1 LPSSTTHH
9 PSLCQSENPSEAS
22 KFSAQAFE
30 VLGDFAIAQ
39 SFNEELFGSPFGR
52 AMRKYALAI
61 ITSESDALSP
71 NVCFADPIK
80 VGPITPIHENSWN
93 DADTVTISICNK
105 WIHIIDRSL
114 TIWNLLRRM
123 GPLFVT
129 RTETFLPRDFDE
141 MWRDADQV
149 LWKAAADWDRPN
161 QPGRLATEF
170 GLVDPADPRRPTFT
184 EDIFRLL
191 EAELAKQE
199 KAAMPSVVPTPQPFV
214 GSIPVTPSSKS
225 TVQSGHAYLVASKE
239 VHPRT
244 KVKTRST
251 PTVDAGTEEDD
262 PSARENV
269 EDEEP
274 ILPIALPAEYKL
286 GKRHLKVCTIFKNVD
301 LLRTDD
307 SQIFQRI
314 LDDGTGNTDEN
325 NTKKGQLKWHDFE
338 KVDHPLFG

>member
-1 LPSSTTHH
+1 MSSRTIHH
-9 PSLCQSENPSEAS
+9 PSLFQSENPSEAS
-22 KFSAQAFE
+22 KFSAEAFE

-39 SFNEELFGSPFGR
+39 SFDEELFGSPFGR

-61 ITSESDALSP
+61 NTSESDALSP
-71 NVCFADPIK
+71 QVCFADPIK
-80 VGPITPIHENSWN
+80 VGPITPIHENAWN

-105 WIHIIDRSL
+105 WLHIVDRSL

-129 RTETFLPRDFDE
+129 RTETFLPQDFDE

-161 QPGRLATEF
+161 QSGQLATEF

-184 EDIFRLL
+184 EDIFELL

-199 KAAMPSVVPTPQPFV
+199 RATIVPTPQSFV
-214 GSIPVTPSSKS
+214 DSIPVTPSAKS
-225 TVQSGHAYLVASKE
+225 TAQSGHAYLAASKD
-239 VHPRT
+239 VQPRT

-251 PTVDAGTEEDD
+251 PTMDAGTEEDD
-262 PSARENV
+262 PSAGENV

-274 ILPIALPAEYKL
+274 LPIALPAEYKL
-286 GKRHLKVCTIFKNVD
+286 GKRHLKVGTIC
-301 LLRTDD
+301 
-307 SQIFQRI
+307 
-314 LDDGTGNTDEN
+314 
-325 NTKKGQLKWHDFE
+325 
-338 KVDHPLFG
+338 